1 MNALEKIVDLVMAI
15 SLMFIVP
22 LLYYSSGKNVSQSV
36 LAGQAGEAFLKRV
49 STAGEI
55 TQPVRKEL
63 ERELELYGCKQYEI
77 VRIRTLYEPMANG
90 KGVREREYVADK
102 EVLYRQME
110 EDGRC
115 KLQNGDRLWLTLYW
129 NEVPAIYYTTVRSGE
144 TDT

>member
-1 MNALEKIVDLVMAI
+1 MNALEKVVDLLMAI
-15 SLMFIVP
+15 SLMLLVP
-22 LLYYSSGKNVSQSV
+22 LLYYGSGKSVSQSV

-63 ERELELYGCKQYEI
+63 ERELELYGCEYYEI
-77 VRIRTLYEPMANG
+77 VRIRTLYEPG
-90 KGVREREYVADK
+90 GDGRGVTEKEYVADK
-102 EVLYRQME
+102 EALYKQIA
-110 EDGRC
+110 EDGGC
-115 KLQNGDRLWLTLYW
+115 KLQNGDRLWLTLYL